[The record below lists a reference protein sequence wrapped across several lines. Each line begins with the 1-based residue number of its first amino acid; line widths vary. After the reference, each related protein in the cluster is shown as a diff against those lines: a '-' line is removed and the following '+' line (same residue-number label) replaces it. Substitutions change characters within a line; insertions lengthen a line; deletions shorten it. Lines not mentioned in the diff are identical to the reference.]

1 MDTVGLGVNKT
12 SSKSPFEHAGECLR
26 RNRSSGVYFAWVRYR
41 GKLFRDSLET
51 KDKLTAKRLLREYI
65 DKLHKLDVGEG
76 NMTLSQL
83 CDRYLATI
91 QNQAAKTVRWK
102 TDAVKRLKADWKG
115 GAYVLISK
123 IRASELKAWLASYD
137 FGYASYNHHLEVVRA
152 MFLLAVG
159 DRLLMDSPASPLKEK
174 RPGKP
179 IRETPTWEQFHALV
193 ADIRAQRF
201 NPDAQDSADY
211 VEFIGLAG
219 IGNAEANNLT
229 WGDVNLAKGKIKIH
243 RQKTDV
249 GFMIPISL
257 RLRGLLEKLKGQD
270 EPSYNAN
277 ILKIRDAKKALTA
290 ACKRLNVPRFGHRS
304 IRRMFITRALQKGI
318 DVQTVASWQ
327 GHRDG
332 GKLILSTYS
341 HVTQEHADLMAQRLS
356 ED

>member
-1 MDTVGLGVNKT
+1 M
-12 SSKSPFEHAGECLR
+12 
-26 RNRSSGVYFAWVRYR
+26 YFAWVRHR
-41 GKLFRDSLET
+41 GKLFRSSLET
-51 KDKLTAKRLLREYI
+51 KDKLTAKRLLREYA

-76 NMTLSQL
+76 NLTLSQL

-123 IRASELKAWLASYD
+123 IRASEIKAWLAGYD
-137 FGYASYNHHLEVVRA
+137 FGYASYNHHLGVIRA
-152 MFLLAVG
+152 MFLLAVE
-159 DRLLMDSPASPLKEK
+159 DRLLMDSPVSALKEK

-179 IRETPTWEQFHALV
+179 IRNTPTLEQFRALI

-201 NPDAQDSADY
+201 NPDAEDSADY

-219 IGNAEANNLT
+219 IGNAEANNLV
-229 WGDVNLAKGKIKIH
+229 WGDVEWTRNKIKIH

-249 GFMIPISL
+249 GFEIPIFPQ
-257 RLRGLLEKLKGQD
+257 LLPLLQKLKGTG
-270 EPSYNAN
+270 EPSHAAN

-290 ACKRLNVPRFGHRS
+290 ACKRLNLPRFGHRS
-304 IRRMFITRALQKGI
+304 IRRMFITRALQKAV
-318 DVQTVASWQ
+318 DVKTIASWQ
-327 GHRDG
+327 GHQDG

-341 HVTQEHADLMAQRLS
+341 HLTQPHADAMALRLA